1 MSDNSKP
8 SFSMQALTRSWAQ
21 VMQVHFSNGSED
33 LMLLFHGIV
42 DFVNVATRGKEK
54 PGKKFKNRPFDV
66 LVASDAVGMGLNLTI
81 RRIIF
86 STLEKY
92 DGTRRRLLKSSVC
105 GACHVDLCISAL
117 NNYFKLCQE
126 VKQIAGRAG
135 RYGTIYSEGIVTT
148 LHEADKDY
156 LQQCL
161 MKTDSGIK
169 GAGIFP
175 SQSQL
180 ELLGALLDNNVDSV
194 KTLEDFW
201 KDHFDQSN
209 ESANLYVEFFR
220 EDMFR
225 PEFVIQHFN
234 SIEEFCIHLT
244 RFMHMDRYP
253 SWDDEKLQK
262 RLRRR
267 QRRRFPQT
275 PMSTL
280 FRAFKSSVTF
290 PAPANPPDDILPRKP
305 MKSVARKKKPSQ
317 SEGVKSL
324 YFVGDLD
331 EKIKAAEILEDVIVA
346 GQTLTFRDQYIFCLA
361 PVDVDNKEV
370 VRAFSIIAERY
381 LVASEPSRE
390 GNSDNIDE
398 EIDNRKVRMPKKY
411 LKFTR

>member
-1 MSDNSKP
+1 
-8 SFSMQALTRSWAQ
+8 
-21 VMQVHFSNGSED
+21 
-33 LMLLFHGIV
+33 
-42 DFVNVATRGKEK
+42 
-54 PGKKFKNRPFDV
+54 
-66 LVASDAVGMGLNLTI
+66 
-81 RRIIF
+81 
-86 STLEKY
+86 
-92 DGTRRRLLKSSVC
+92 
-105 GACHVDLCISAL
+105 
-117 NNYFKLCQE
+117 
-126 VKQIAGRAG
+126 
-135 RYGTIYSEGIVTT
+135 
-148 LHEADKDY
+148 
-156 LQQCL
+156 

-267 QRRRFPQT
+267 QRRSFPQT

-290 PAPANPPDDILPRKP
+290 PARANPSDDILPRKP
-305 MKSVARKKKPSQ
+305 MKSVTGKKKPSQ

-370 VRAFSIIAERY
+370 VKVFSIIAERY
-381 LVASEPSRE
+381 LVASERSRE
-390 GNSDNIDE
+390 GNSDDIDE
-398 EIDNRKVRMPKKY
+398 EIDNHKVRMPKKY
-411 LKFTR
+411 LKFNW